1 MMAVNKELDGK
12 ETYVFYWRSSQPLL
26 FNVVA
31 IDADS
36 FEEARKL
43 FRQLFS
49 DRVGK
54 GEKVY
59 ACKLVGEVRL

>member
-1 MMAVNKELDGK
+1 MNKEFDGK
-12 ETYVFYWRSSQPLL
+12 NTYVFYWKSEHPLL

-43 FRQLFS
+43 FRELFS
-49 DRVGK
+49 ERVGK

-59 ACKLVGEVRL
+59 ACKLVGEVEA

>member
-1 MMAVNKELDGK
+1 MNKEFDGK
-12 ETYVFYWRSSQPLL
+12 NTYVFYWRSNQPLL

-36 FEEARKL
+36 FEEARRL

-49 DRVGK
+49 GRVEG

-59 ACKLVGEVRL
+59 VCKLVGEVKP

>member
-1 MMAVNKELDGK
+1 MAVNKELDGK
-12 ETYVFYWRSSQPLL
+12 ETYVFYWRSGQPLL

-36 FEEARKL
+36 FEEARRL

-49 DRVGK
+49 PRLGK

>member
-1 MMAVNKELDGK
+1 MNKEFDGK
-12 ETYVFYWRSSQPLL
+12 NTYVFYWRSNQPLL

-43 FRQLFS
+43 FRELFS
-49 DRVGK
+49 ERVGK

-59 ACKLVGEVRL
+59 ACKLVGEVEA

>member
-1 MMAVNKELDGK
+1 MAVNKELDGK
-12 ETYVFYWRSSQPLL
+12 ETYVFYWRSDTPLL

-31 IDADS
+31 IDANS
-36 FEEARKL
+36 FEEARRL

-49 DRVGK
+49 ERVGK

-59 ACKLVGEVRL
+59 ACKLVGEVKL